1 MSTVVHIKGIS
12 KADALEKANKARDLM
27 NELGLEYP
35 EELDEIADSYIDIKY
50 KEVEDKYDSIYEVDL
65 KKLPNN
71 VEKIR
76 FIISW

>member
-35 EELDEIADSYIDIKY
+35 EELDEIADNYIDIKY
-50 KEVEDKYDSIYEVDL
+50 EEVEDKYDSIYEVNL

>member
-35 EELDEIADSYIDIKY
+35 EELDEIADNYIDIKY
-50 KEVEDKYDSIYEVDL
+50 EEVGDKYDSIYEVDL
-65 KKLPNN
+65 KKLPTYY
-71 VEKIR
+71 KSYL
-76 FIISW
+76 FYIIW